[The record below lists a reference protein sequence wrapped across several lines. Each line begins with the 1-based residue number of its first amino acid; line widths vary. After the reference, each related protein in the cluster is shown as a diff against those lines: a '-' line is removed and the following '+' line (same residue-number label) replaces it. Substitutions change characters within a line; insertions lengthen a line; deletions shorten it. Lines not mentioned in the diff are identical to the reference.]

1 MNRDDTKES
10 VYRYEKGFQGRT
22 SRVYDRVPCERA
34 KDGAY
39 DPGGVFADA
48 ENGHTLVCGAR
59 ARRKPLL
66 NAHVYDLPLLFL

>member
-1 MNRDDTKES
+1 MVCTSCTVWHFFGRIVRSMNRDDTKES

-48 ENGHTLVCGAR
+48 ENGHALVCGA
-59 ARRKPLL
+59 
-66 NAHVYDLPLLFL
+66 